1 MTKIYKVK
9 YMMDKRTFLKSFS
22 ILSLSASGIL
32 FPSQIK
38 AATNNRLVSFDTEFW
53 NRSRRL
59 HIYRPLTK
67 ENLNITFFENGS
79 YNLNAYKRLC
89 WIFRDVKSSNA
100 TQYIDIALF
109 NLLFGIQEWA
119 RRMGSYEPI
128 YKLYSG
134 YRTDYRNKTI
144 EGAAKNSMHIYG
156 KAADGV
162 FATIPLKTVIQ
173 MAKYFGAGGIGG
185 YSTFIHLDTSK
196 YRKWGNA

>member
-1 MTKIYKVK
+1 MTKTYK
-9 YMMDKRTFLKSFS
+9 YDYAMDKRTFLKSLTV
-22 ILSLSASGIL
+22 LSLSASSIL
-32 FPSQIK
+32 LPGQIK
-38 AATNNRLVSFDTEFW
+38 AATNNGLVSFDKTFW
-53 NRSRRL
+53 SRSRRL

-89 WIFRDVKSSNA
+89 WIFRDVKSRNS

-156 KAADGV
+156 KASDGV

-173 MAKYFGAGGIGG
+173 MAKYFGAGGVGG
-185 YSTFIHLDTSK
+185 YPTFVHLDTSK